1 LLRLYC
7 DYRTVREHASFGS
20 LVDFNRQI
28 ASKVA
33 EHYGL
38 ADLVSLKILDCQDL
52 PPLPL
57 PEIRSQENFPI
68 PQNRSIYGT
77 VEIKADDSM

>member
-1 LLRLYC
+1 LYC

-38 ADLVSLKILDCQDL
+38 ADSVSLKILDCQDL

-57 PEIRSQENFPI
+57 PESRPQVNFPASQVKFGI
-68 PQNRSIYGT
+68 PEVK
-77 VEIKADDSM
+77 VEEENAQ